1 MVSGCGVINCMF
13 ICSESALRST
23 SYSWVDSLVGTFTPS
38 IPQIA
43 KDLSSTGAV
52 VKWIISQDL
61 SIEEKIILSSVFSI
75 AVSMTV
81 FAASLGALI
90 AASYSTFCKFVVS
103 NLLHNQVT
111 FYLTHCRWTQTC
123 LSMCPT
129 YSCNWFRWCCFSTK
143 YSFSLVLEVFPGH
156 GCFPWSGA
164 WCGCH
169 WWYIQARREGK
180 SYGSFLFCKLTFFI
194 YDSNIF
200 NPIPIH

>member
-38 IPQIA
+38 IPQIS

-90 AASYSTFCKFVVS
+90 AASYSTFCKFGAMS
-103 NLLHNQVT
+103 FESCHDWAT
-111 FYLTHCRWTQTC
+111 FAYRGATCYRWTQTNSSIYITC
-123 LSMCPT
+123 A
-129 YSCNWFRWCCFSTK
+129 CNWFCWRRCCTK
-143 YSFSLVLEVFPGH
+143 YSFSIVLEVFPVY
-156 GCFPWSGA
+156 GCFTRSSA
-164 WCGCH
+164 WCSLSCH
-169 WWYIQARREGK
+169 WRYIQARREGR
-180 SYGSFLFCKLTFFI
+180 SYGNLPCCK
-194 YDSNIF
+194 
-200 NPIPIH
+200 